1 MTRKAVQ
8 LLVLGGLLALM
19 VVACSCSRDAEEQA
33 PQTPSATT
41 PSETETPTAPEAGA
55 PETAQEPVLPETAA
69 EAAASTTAEL
79 FAGASDALRQ
89 LDSYRYTTAFTFVS
103 EDAGE
108 IETGSFEISG
118 AVVEPDR
125 RHIRWVDLDEQ
136 DELEMI
142 EITSQIW
149 IREDDEWTE
158 IPVVAAQ
165 AMTEAILVF
174 APAAVW
180 EGLYGELAPSSSFVG
195 EESVSGLQTRHYTS
209 TYEHLQRYWE
219 GQLEN
224 AAGDVW
230 IAEGGYPVKYH
241 FTATG
246 VGEDGERGTV
256 TWTMELSDINADIS
270 IEPPL

>member
-55 PETAQEPVLPETAA
+55 PETAQEPVLPEAAA
-69 EAAASTTAEL
+69 EAA
-79 FAGASDALRQ
+79 
-89 LDSYRYTTAFTFVS
+89 
-103 EDAGE
+103 
-108 IETGSFEISG
+108 
-118 AVVEPDR
+118 
-125 RHIRWVDLDEQ
+125 VDLDEQ